1 MLPAILNRENRVQL
15 FKYCLVSV
23 GGYAFIM
30 FMMYL
35 LVDLI
40 HVRAGTAFFVTYL
53 VAYASEYYLNL
64 KLLFLRKHSWIKVLK
79 FCIHIAVF
87 IGIGSAVF
95 SIFLRMHVHYLVAT
109 ICTAAVLLPARFVA
123 HKFIVFR

>member
-1 MLPAILNRENRVQL
+1 MLPAILSRENRVQL

-40 HVRAGTAFFVTYL
+40 RVPAGAAFIVTYAM
-53 VAYASEYYLNL
+53 AYASEYYLNL

-87 IGIGSAVF
+87 ISIGSAVF
-95 SIFLRMHVHYLVAT
+95 AILLKMHIHYLAAT
-109 ICTAAVLLPARFVA
+109 ICTAVVLLPARFAA